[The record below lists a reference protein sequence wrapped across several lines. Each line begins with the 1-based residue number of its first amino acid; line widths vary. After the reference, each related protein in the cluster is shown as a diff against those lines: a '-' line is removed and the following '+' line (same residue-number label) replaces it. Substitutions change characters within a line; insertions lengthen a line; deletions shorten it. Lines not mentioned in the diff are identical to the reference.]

1 MTPESLTSAESAIE
15 LAHRAFGEG
24 NLKAARGFL
33 AAALQMHPDHAEL
46 AVALGH
52 LKLQSGG
59 VEEALEEYR
68 KAARIN
74 PQLAAAHAAC
84 ALAYQWLGYSQQAEV
99 AAERALSIN
108 PMESVALNVRARQQL
123 DAQSMEAARQTCEQ
137 IFSRR
142 LDAWKDFTC
151 E

>member
-1 MTPESLTSAESAIE
+1 MKSSNS
-15 LAHRAFGEG
+15 
-24 NLKAARGFL
+24 
-33 AAALQMHPDHAEL
+33 
-46 AVALGH
+46 
-52 LKLQSGG
+52 
-59 VEEALEEYR
+59 
-68 KAARIN
+68 
-74 PQLAAAHAAC
+74 
-84 ALAYQWLGYSQQAEV
+84 
-99 AAERALSIN
+99 